1 MGNLA
6 TPEALLA
13 RWDEIM
19 RDPALQ
25 DLPYKIELNSWGKVE
40 MTPASNRHGHLQS
53 AVSYELQ
60 RQLQGVVITECSIL
74 TRIGVRVPDVAWCSP
89 EFMEAFGEITPYTRA
104 PEICVDILSPSNVDA
119 EIEEKTSAYLAA
131 GALEVWLVS
140 EAGAVRFVGP
150 NGEQAKSRFPITFV
164 LPPPLKRRS

>member
-13 RWDEIM
+13 RWNEVLK
-19 RDPALQ
+19 DPALR

-53 AVSYELQ
+53 EIAYELR
-60 RQLQGVVITECSIL
+60 RQLQGLVITECSIL
-74 TRIGVRVPDVAWCSP
+74 TRIGVRVPDVAWASP
-89 EFMEAFGEITPYTRA
+89 DFMAAFGEITPYTRA
-104 PEICVDILSPSNVDA
+104 PEICVEVLSPSNGDA
-119 EIEEKTSAYLAA
+119 EIEEKTSGYLAA

-140 EAGAVRFVGP
+140 EAGSLRVVGP
-150 NGEQAKSRFPITFV
+150 NGDQAKSRFPITFS
-164 LPPPLKRRS
+164 LPAPLRRS